1 MFLGKLLVR
10 HTINISFLL
19 TVSITLASCF
29 GSKPVSYFN
38 GNLDTTRI
46 DLVNIPEQIIQKGD
60 ILNITVYSDNPEATA
75 IFNQAGGTPAPAPS
89 TVGVSKSIT
98 TGITGSSNASSG
110 YLVDNQGNIR
120 MHQLGGIKAEGLTK
134 ERLSTY
140 ITSQLN
146 TLGVLQNPYC
156 VIRHSNF
163 KVTVLG
169 EVKSPGVF
177 TLPGE
182 KASILDAL
190 GLAGDIN
197 DYGLKGKVILIRES
211 EGKRTYREINL
222 LDPATLQAE
231 LFYLRQND
239 IILVQADKRKPTAF
253 DLQTLQ
259 YVTIGATVVSSIA
272 ILLTL
277 FK

>member
-1 MFLGKLLVR
+1 
-10 HTINISFLL
+10 
-19 TVSITLASCF
+19 
-29 GSKPVSYFN
+29 
-38 GNLDTTRI
+38 
-46 DLVNIPEQIIQKGD
+46 
-60 ILNITVYSDNPEATA
+60 
-75 IFNQAGGTPAPAPS
+75 
-89 TVGVSKSIT
+89 
-98 TGITGSSNASSG
+98 
-110 YLVDNQGNIR
+110 

-211 EGKRTYREINL
+211 EGKRTYGEINL

-239 IILVQADKRKPTAF
+239 VILVQADKRKPTAF

>member
-1 MFLGKLLVR
+1 MFLGKSLVR
-10 HTINISFLL
+10 HITNFTFLL
-19 TVSITLASCF
+19 VLSVALASCF

-38 GNLDTTRI
+38 GNLDTTKV
-46 DLVNIPEQIIQKGD
+46 DLVNIPDQIIQKGD
-60 ILNITVYSDNPEATA
+60 LLSITIYSDNPEATA
-75 IFNQAGGTPAPAPS
+75 IYNQAGGTPAPAPA
-89 TVGVSKSIT
+89 TAGVSRSIT
-98 TGITGSSNASSG
+98 TNIAGNSNASSG

-120 MHQLGGIKAEGLTK
+120 MHQLGVIKAEGLTK
-134 ERLSTY
+134 EKLSAY
-140 ITSQLN
+140 ITDKLN

-182 KASILDAL
+182 KASILEAL

-211 EGKRTYREINL
+211 EGKRTYSEVNL

-231 LFYLRQND
+231 FFYLRQND
-239 IILVQADKRKPTAF
+239 VILVQADKRKPTAL

-259 YVTIGATVVSSIA
+259 YITVGATIVSSIA

>member
-1 MFLGKLLVR
+1 MFLGKSLVR
-10 HTINISFLL
+10 HITNFTFLL
-19 TVSITLASCF
+19 VLSVALASCF

-38 GNLDTTRI
+38 GNLDTTKV
-46 DLVNIPEQIIQKGD
+46 DLVNIPDQIIQKGD
-60 ILNITVYSDNPEATA
+60 LLSITIYSDNPEATA
-75 IFNQAGGTPAPAPS
+75 IYNQAGGTPAPAPA
-89 TVGVSKSIT
+89 TAGVSRSIT
-98 TGITGSSNASSG
+98 TNIAGNSNASSG

-120 MHQLGGIKAEGLTK
+120 MHQLGVIKAEGLTK
-134 ERLSTY
+134 EKLSAY
-140 ITSQLN
+140 ITDQLN

-182 KASILDAL
+182 KASILEAL

-211 EGKRTYREINL
+211 EGKRTYSEVNL

-231 LFYLRQND
+231 FFYLRQND
-239 IILVQADKRKPTAF
+239 VILVQADKRKPTAL

-259 YVTIGATVVSSIA
+259 YITVGATIVSSIA